1 MTTIAANP
9 SLVTSRST
17 GASRSAAKSEVGELR
32 LTPRGRTVA
41 RSAVVASLSILLLSG
56 FSMVSGASAGS
67 ERAKVSSPYMK
78 ITVKPGESLW
88 SIAAKIDPSADR
100 RDLVEELISIN
111 HLSSPTVEAGEK
123 IFVPTR

>member
-1 MTTIAANP
+1 MTTIATNP
-9 SLVTSRST
+9 SLVTSRSA
-17 GASRSAAKSEVGELR
+17 GASRSAGKSEAGELR

-56 FSMVSGASAGS
+56 FSMLSGASAGS
-67 ERAKVSSPYMK
+67 ERAAASSPYMK

-111 HLSSPTVEAGEK
+111 NLSSPKVEAGEK